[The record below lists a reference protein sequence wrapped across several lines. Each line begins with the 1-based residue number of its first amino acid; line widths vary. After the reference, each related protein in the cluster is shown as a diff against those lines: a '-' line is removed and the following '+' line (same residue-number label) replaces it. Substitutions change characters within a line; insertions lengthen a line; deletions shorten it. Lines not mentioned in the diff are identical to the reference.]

1 MYRLASCDS
10 LVRTKHKRRHLR
22 FPLLSNQRHVTFS
35 VLILTVSRLPT
46 PSFTTNLLG
55 NTSIFPQP
63 YTPTQILL
71 DALRSSPWCNGFSLC
86 KSVTFPDYTS
96 PSCSWFRSF
105 LSLLYTQPPW
115 TNYDDSIPHHA
126 SEAFRTWNPRQVNW
140 RSPDR
145 HVLIIVNFRELADR
159 TSQQLHLT
167 PNADF
172 LDAAYR
178 VFLDALDENSLF
190 TWCRHFNYRATTE
203 TTIGHV
209 CDLISGRIA
218 TKPGIFTFLALT
230 WNFEAMIYGERPSN
244 SPRLTPS
251 PRPWIHGGPAGAIFR
266 RQSLRPKPFPGA
278 QGAPL
283 PYILSVTA
291 LFRVSHFAMM

>member
-1 MYRLASCDS
+1 MASHYANRS
-10 LVRTKHKRRHLR
+10 RSRT
-22 FPLLSNQRHVTFS
+22 
-35 VLILTVSRLPT
+35 T
-46 PSFTTNLLG
+46 PRPPARGSG
-55 NTSIFPQP
+55 
-63 YTPTQILL
+63 
-71 DALRSSPWCNGFSLC
+71 RSS
-86 KSVTFPDYTS
+86 
-96 PSCSWFRSF
+96 RS
-105 LSLLYTQPPW
+105 STQPSW

-126 SEAFRTWNPRQVNW
+126 SEAFRTWNPRQGNI

-145 HVLIIVNFRELADR
+145 HVLIIVNFRELADL
-159 TSQQLHLT
+159 TSQPLHLRLP

-172 LDAAYR
+172 LDAACR

-190 TWCRHFNYRATTE
+190 TWCRHFNYHATTE

-251 PRPWIHGGPAGAIFR
+251 PRPWIHGGPAGATVTSTEALPRCPR
-266 RQSLRPKPFPGA
+266 R
-278 QGAPL
+278 PL